1 MPALNVTFT
10 DAELEQLRASAS
22 STETSLKVFVHDAA
36 LAAASDRKRMI
47 TQLAQEV
54 AATSAELN
62 ARLA

>member
-22 STETSLKVFVHDAA
+22 GTETSLKAFVHDAA
-36 LAAASDRKRMI
+36 LAAANDRKRMI
-47 TQLAQEV
+47 AQLAQEV